1 MRPLRLHLA
10 AVTAASF
17 VAWAPQAAA
26 NPIARSAA
34 PPPEIVNGRWNGV
47 ILERRSSCTR
57 PENEGSRGTYAQ
69 FDVAMDA
76 AGTFSIGQS
85 GITGLTCNYAGRH
98 EMADRRLGVQG
109 TLSCSDGKQG
119 TFTSSSLQARGTSLE
134 IRMAI
139 QLGGSETCAIDAL
152 LSMAR
157 FYP

>member
-1 MRPLRLHLA
+1 MRRSHLLLA
-10 AVTAASF
+10 IVTATTLG
-17 VAWAPQAAA
+17 AWAPQAAA

-34 PPPEIVNGRWNGV
+34 PPAELVNGRWNGV
-47 ILERRSSCTR
+47 IIERRSSCTR

-69 FDVAMDA
+69 FDVAMESTGA
-76 AGTFSIGQS
+76 FSIDQS
-85 GITGLTCNYAGRH
+85 GVTGLNCTYVGRH
-98 EMADRRLGVQG
+98 QRADRRLAVQG

-119 TFTSSSLQARGTSLE
+119 TFTSSLVQARGTSLE

-139 QLGGSETCAIDAL
+139 QLTGAETCSIDAL